1 MGTFKIKNKQY
12 KHLKGPTRLVQS
24 INFYFFVSVKEMSS
38 SNWIDD
44 AFTEEELLAIDAIE
58 ASYNFSR
65 SSSSSSSAAP
75 TVQATTSVHG
85 HEEDPNQ
92 IPNNIRRQLP
102 RSITSSTSYKRF
114 PLSRCRARNFPAMR
128 FGGRILYSKT
138 ATEVDK
144 RAMQL
149 IKVLDTKRDESGIA
163 FVGLDIEWRPSFR
176 KGVLPGKVATVQIC
190 VDSNYCD
197 VMHIFHSG
205 IPQSLQH
212 LIEDST
218 LVKVGIGID
227 GDSVKLFHDY
237 GVSIKDVEDLSDL
250 ANQKIGGDKKWGLA
264 SLTET
269 LVCKELLKPN
279 RIRLG
284 NWEFYPLSKQQLQYA
299 ATDAYAS
306 WHLYKVLKD
315 LPDAVSGS

>member
-1 MGTFKIKNKQY
+1 VGTFKIKNKQY

-269 LVCKELLKPN
+269 LVCKEVSVIHLVWL
-279 RIRLG
+279 I
-284 NWEFYPLSKQQLQYA
+284 SKA
-299 ATDAYAS
+299 
-306 WHLYKVLKD
+306 
-315 LPDAVSGS
+315 

>member
-1 MGTFKIKNKQY
+1 MSRTKN
-12 KHLKGPTRLVQS
+12 
-24 INFYFFVSVKEMSS
+24 
-38 SNWIDD
+38 WDD
-44 AFTEEELLAIDAIE
+44 DDDDFTEEQLLAIDAIE
-58 ASYNFSR
+58 ASYKLSH
-65 SSSSSSSAAP
+65 SSSSSSSPAVGAI
-75 TVQATTSVHG
+75 TSGHG
-85 HEEDPNQ
+85 DEVPHHQ
-92 IPNNIRRQLP
+92 IPNNNKIRRELP
-102 RSITSSTSYKRF
+102 RSITSPAAYKRF
-114 PLSRCRARNFPAMR
+114 PLSRCRGRNFPAMR

-138 ATEVDK
+138 ASEVDR

-149 IKVLDTKRDESGIA
+149 LKVLDTKRDESGKAI
-163 FVGLDIEWRPSFR
+163 VGLDIEWRPSFR

-190 VDSNYCD
+190 VDKNYCD
-197 VMHIFHSG
+197 VMHIVHSG

-250 ANQKIGGDKKWGLA
+250 ANRKIGGDSKKWGLA

-269 LVCKELLKPN
+269 LVCKELLKPH

-284 NWEFYPLSKQQLQYA
+284 NWEIYPLSKQQLQYA

-306 WHLYKVLKD
+306 WHLYQVLKD
-315 LPDAVSGS
+315 LPDAVNGS

>member
-1 MGTFKIKNKQY
+1 MSWKN
-12 KHLKGPTRLVQS
+12 
-24 INFYFFVSVKEMSS
+24 
-38 SNWIDD
+38 WDD
-44 AFTEEELLAIDAIE
+44 DDDFTEEQLLAIDAIE
-58 ASYNFSR
+58 ASYKLFH
-65 SSSSSSSAAP
+65 SSSSSSATP
-75 TVQATTSVHG
+75 TVGATSSGHG
-85 HEEDPNQ
+85 HEVPHHQ
-92 IPNNIRRQLP
+92 IPNNNNNQIRRELP
-102 RSITSSTSYKRF
+102 RSITSPTAHERF
-114 PLSRCRARNFPAMR
+114 PLSRCRGRNFPAMR

-138 ATEVDK
+138 ASEVDR

-149 IKVLDTKRDESGIA
+149 LKVLDTKRDESGKAI
-163 FVGLDIEWRPSFR
+163 VGLDIEWRPSFR
-176 KGVLPGKVATVQIC
+176 KGLLPGKVATVQIC
-190 VDSNYCD
+190 VDNNYCD
-197 VMHIFHSG
+197 VMHIVHSG

-250 ANQKIGGDKKWGLA
+250 ANRKIGGDSKKWALA

-284 NWEFYPLSKQQLQYA
+284 NWEIYPLSKQQLQYA

-306 WHLYKVLKD
+306 WHLYQVLKD
-315 LPDAVSGS
+315 LPDAVNGS

>member
-1 MGTFKIKNKQY
+1 
-12 KHLKGPTRLVQS
+12 
-24 INFYFFVSVKEMSS
+24 MSS
-38 SNWIDD
+38 SWEDD
-44 AFTEEELLAIDAIE
+44 EDFTEEQLLAIDAIE
-58 ASYNFSR
+58 ASYFSR
-65 SSSSSSSAAP
+65 SSSSSSSSSSVTPIVRTP
-75 TVQATTSVHG
+75 TSSG
-85 HEEDPNQ
+85 YGNENPNQ
-92 IPNNIRRQLP
+92 IRRQLP
-102 RSITSSTSYKRF
+102 RSITSPTPSKRF
-114 PLSRCRARNFPAMR
+114 PLSRCRAKNFPAMR

-138 ATEVDK
+138 ANEVDK

-149 IKVLDTKRDESGIA
+149 LKALETKRGQSGKAI
-163 FVGLDIEWRPSFR
+163 VGFDIEWRPSFR
-176 KGVLPGKVATVQIC
+176 KGVLPGKVAVVQIC
-190 VDSNYCD
+190 VDNNYCD
-197 VMHIFHSG
+197 VMHIIHSG

-227 GDSVKLFHDY
+227 GDSVKLFHDH

-250 ANQKIGGDKKWGLA
+250 ANRKIGGDSKKWGLA

-284 NWEFYPLSKQQLQYA
+284 NWEAYPLSKKQLEYA

-306 WHLYKVLKD
+306 WYLYQVLKD
-315 LPDAVSGS
+315 LPDAVNSS